1 MEEKEMNEMSEYI
14 TLTDEDGN
22 EYEFELLA
30 ECEKNGNTYYAVI
43 EVKDST
49 DNANEDILEYVV
61 LKRAVENG
69 EEILATIDDD
79 DELDD
84 IADYFDDLF
93 SQEIDY
99 DNN

>member
-1 MEEKEMNEMSEYI
+1 MEEKEMNEMAEYI
-14 TLTDEDGN
+14 TLTDEEGN

-43 EVKDST
+43 EVKDDASS
-49 DNANEDILEYVV
+49 ANDDVLEYVV
-61 LKRAVENG
+61 LKRAIEDG
-69 EEILATIDDD
+69 EEILATVDDD